1 MALVYTLILFALAV
15 AAKFLMEEFNIGEVW
30 NARAESYTRTAYGNE
45 IHSLLKRLSRWSL
58 IFSLFA
64 VVDRYWLPWLDIRKV
79 AFGRGKWR
87 HIDPVIR
94 AAVALGWFLT
104 LFGFLNSFSS
114 GI

>member
-1 MALVYTLILFALAV
+1 MTLVYTLILFVLTT
-15 AAKFLMEEFNIGEVW
+15 AAKFLMEEFNLMEVY
-30 NARAESYTRTAYGNE
+30 NANADRYTRTAHGHE

-64 VVDRYWLPWLDIRKV
+64 VVDRYWLPWLKIREV
-79 AFGRGKWR
+79 AFGGGTWK
-87 HIDPVIR
+87 HVDPMIR

-104 LFGFLNSFSS
+104 LLGFLNSFSA